1 MSKSNAPR
9 ITLYSTRRCAHC
21 HQARTW
27 LLQRKL
33 RFRDLDIERN
43 ARALKEYQRLGA
55 RGVPVLVINGQRVDG
70 FDPKR
75 IQRLLA

>member
-1 MSKSNAPR
+1 MSKNSAPR
-9 ITLYSTRRCAHC
+9 ITLYSTRRCPHC
-21 HQARTW
+21 HQARAW

-43 ARALKEYQRLGA
+43 ARAFKEFQRLGA
-55 RGVPVLVINGQRVDG
+55 RGVPVLVIDGQRVDG

-75 IQRLLA
+75 LQRLLA

>member
-1 MSKSNAPR
+1 MSKRSEPR
-9 ITLYSTRRCAHC
+9 ITLYSTPRCPHC

-43 ARALKEYQRLGA
+43 ARALKEFQRLGA
-55 RGVPVLVINGQRVDG
+55 RSVPVLVINGERIDG
-70 FDPKR
+70 YDPKR
-75 IQRLLA
+75 MQRLLA